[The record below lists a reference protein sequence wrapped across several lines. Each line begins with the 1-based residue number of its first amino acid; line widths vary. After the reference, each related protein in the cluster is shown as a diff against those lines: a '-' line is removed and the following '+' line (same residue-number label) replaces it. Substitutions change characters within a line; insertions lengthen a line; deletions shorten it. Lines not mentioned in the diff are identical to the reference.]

1 MAVPMQLWFAERQL
15 YWIAPGTDMA
25 ANRAWIF
32 AHPLHTLMMLF
43 VNIVFLVLV
52 VWREWLAWLLP
63 PLAAILVTRWRADK
77 RAVAT
82 ACTAAFLS
90 LALTWTPGLD
100 MRGWHTILPGF
111 QERYLWPLL
120 PLLAIDMDAAD
131 NAQELGQGNPRS
143 LKDLRHQPL

>member
-1 MAVPMQLWFAERQL
+1 
-15 YWIAPGTDMA
+15 
-25 ANRAWIF
+25 
-32 AHPLHTLMMLF
+32 MMLF

-77 RAVAT
+77 QAVAT

-90 LALTWTPGLD
+90 FTLTWTPGLD

-111 QERYLWPLL
+111 QERYLWLLL
-120 PLLAIDMDAAD
+120 PLLAIGMDAAD